1 MVDISPPLVA
11 IIGRPN
17 VGKSSLFNRLIKK
30 RKAIVD
36 KTRGVTRDRLYGDV
50 IYLDNYFRLIDTGG
64 IDLANKDKISILVKQ
79 QAETAI
85 KEAAYVFFMVEVTA
99 GITSLDEEITVLVRK
114 SGKKV
119 FLIVNKVDNEKLSQ
133 DSSEFYCLGLGTPYP
148 ISSLHGTGIDTLLE
162 DLTATFTLAEKTK
175 NITFKEPVKI
185 AIVGRP
191 NVGKSSFLNFLL
203 KEERVI
209 VSDEPGTTRDS
220 IDTYFEKYILIDTAG
235 LGHKRKIKTPV
246 DIFSAARA
254 KETIK
259 RSDVVLVLFDA
270 LEGITSDDAKI
281 VELVIREGKGIILIV
296 NKWDLVKNI
305 PTKEYEKAIY
315 EKIKFASF
323 APVLF
328 TVAIT
333 GKNVLS
339 AIELAG
345 VIYQNNS
352 GYLDS
357 QELSVFFKAAIE
369 RNPPPCGP
377 FGQRPLLYGINQE
390 AVRPVTFTLIVNNQK
405 MIKLSY
411 LNFLGNAFRQ
421 KFNLAGAPVRFKLLE
436 KKKDNP

>member
-1 MVDISPPLVA
+1 MTNISPPLVA

-36 KTRGVTRDRLYGDV
+36 KTRGVTRDRLYGEV
-50 IYLDNYFRLIDTGG
+50 IYSDNYFRLIDTGG
-64 IDLANKDKISILVKQ
+64 IDLANKDKISVLVKQ

-85 KEAAYVFFMVEVTA
+85 KEAAYIFFMVEVSA
-99 GITSLDEEITVLVRK
+99 GIIPLDEEIAMLLRK

-119 FLIVNKVDNEKLSQ
+119 FLIVNKVDNEKLNQ
-133 DSSEFYCLGLGTPYP
+133 DSSEFYRLGLGQPYP
-148 ISSLHGTGIDTLLE
+148 ISSLHGTGIEVLLE

-175 NITFKEPVKI
+175 SRTFKEPVKI

-203 KEERVI
+203 KEERMI

-220 IDTYFEKYILIDTAG
+220 VDTYFEKYILIDTAG

-270 LEGITSDDAKI
+270 AEGITSDDAKI

-357 QELSVFFKAAIE
+357 QELSAFFKAAIE

-390 AVRPVTFTLIVNNQK
+390 AVSPVTFTLIVNNQK

-411 LNFLGNAFRQ
+411 LNFLGNVFRQ